1 METDTA
7 NTLNHLQ
14 EPGDFS
20 KALFKQVIGLGDV
33 LRLYINGKRVCL
45 FKH

>member
-1 METDTA
+1 MDTDTA
-7 NTLNHLQ
+7 NTFNHLQ

-20 KALFKQVIGLGDV
+20 KALFEQVIGLGDV
-33 LRLYINGKRVCL
+33 LISYFNVKRVCL